1 MMGLSR
7 IQSEYLKSEGPNLS
21 EYTHLM
27 YKMQENIQRG

>member
-1 MMGLSR
+1 MGLSR

-27 YKMQENIQRG
+27 YKMQETSSVGS